1 MAKTQLR
8 GQGGWASPGIDLG
21 RAGAR
26 EPPESPSQARNVP
39 CESAEGRPGLGPDSA
54 PGQSLLEWADPAEH
68 PRMACCS
75 REARGADSGLPV
87 TTTCRPEPRVLW
99 THHTEALTVL
109 PQHPW
114 GSQGTAI
121 CPHCP
126 PLLPPG
132 LGRPWLNRGTK
143 CRKAALCSA
152 DDSVGDF
159 VQDPHGVFLS
169 LDPGPQGPPLGE
181 TH

>member
-1 MAKTQLR
+1 MTKTQLR
-8 GQGGWASPGIDLG
+8 GQGGWASPGVDLG

-26 EPPESPSQARNVP
+26 EPPKSPSQARTVP

-54 PGQSLLEWADPAEH
+54 PGQSLLEWADSAEH

-87 TTTCRPEPRVLW
+87 TTTCRPEPRILW
-99 THHTEALTVL
+99 THHTETVTVL
-109 PQHPW
+109 PQPLW

-126 PLLPPG
+126 PQLPPG

-143 CRKAALCSA
+143 RRKAALGSA
-152 DDSVGDF
+152 NDSVGDF
-159 VQDPHGVFLS
+159 VQDPHSIFLS